1 MAAVFLGAS
10 PAHPL
15 IVYSAPA
22 GVRPAGPD
30 SLHPAQ
36 GILPNGRI
44 SAPAGT
50 TIPVGTDPA
59 MLALTPNGHFAIISN
74 NDDRVGG
81 APVQPAPLAAGA
93 SLAVVDAVGMR
104 LKSVFQDPGMSFS
117 GGVAALNDPAAP
129 GRTLVLASDAVHGV
143 VLVFD
148 LDSTGTLSAESQPI
162 SLAAQAFP
170 AGIAVTPD
178 GRTAYV
184 ADRRGNAVYAIDV
197 AQRRTTATLPAGYG
211 TEYVAAAHGRVV
223 ATSGSAGTFRT
234 VTPPASRPPFGAPP
248 FDASRSMVS
257 SVFVSGADGVLGT
270 DPYRVPMDQP
280 PDGTQVVGGDAP
292 GAVAISRDGSTAYV
306 ALSNVDRVAVLAL
319 DGQPRVVRGLD
330 LRLFPDAP
338 YGAQPSALALSRDG
352 KRLFVA
358 LAGLDSVAVLDA
370 RSPSRYRYGLVPTGW
385 FPTALAVS
393 PNGRYLYVVGAKGV
407 DGWGVLSRVDL
418 KHTSL
423 IRATMNTLRYARVA
437 AVAHFN
443 AVVPALR
450 SARRS
455 DVIQHVVYVG
465 VDPQTYDVAFGADA
479 TTGPNLHALATA
491 YASADNFYAADRD
504 RDVARAFSY
513 SGSATLATELSAP
526 IGLSRV
532 PPGAGPDDPDGYARF
547 GSLFDAAF
555 ARRVDVS
562 RLRRTLSANRIRCCR
577 LPSGRSGAAR
587 PGQQRRS
594 HLCDGD
600 GSAQTRR
607 RIRARHAALRRGRTD
622 AVVRLRAARRSAGF
636 FARGRR
642 SRARADRA
650 VFVDDASV
658 ELDGRLHRPRRRGRS
673 RPRQPVTQLLPGRFA
688 GGEACVRRTCQPFRG
703 QRSQNRRRAL
713 GNQPAGAQ
721 RLARDRY
728 VRLFR
733 GCARP
738 AAVHRDT
745 VEVEECQS
753 AGLRRTAAGKLRTYD
768 DCTGGAFRTAI
779 GRVAGRDDAGRV
791 AGRAGS
797 GNGAGQAD
805 PSRAGCVDIARDR
818 TA

>member
-1 MAAVFLGAS
+1 VAAVFLGAS
-10 PAHPL
+10 PAQPL

-50 TIPVGTDPA
+50 TIPVGSDPA

-197 AQRRTTATLPAGYG
+197 AQRRTTATLPTGYG

-257 SVFVSGADGVLGT
+257 SVFVSGADGILGT

-292 GAVAISRDGSTAYV
+292 GAVTISRDGSTAYV

-319 DGQPRVVRGLD
+319 NGQPRVVRGLD

-423 IRATMNTLRYARVA
+423 IRATMNTLRYTRVA
-437 AVAHFN
+437 SVAHFN

-465 VDPQTYDVAFGADA
+465 VDPQTYDGAFGADA
-479 TTGPNLHALATA
+479 TGGPNLHALATA

-547 GSLFDAAF
+547 GSLFDALSRAGLTYRDYGGLLAQTGFDAAGYHLDVPAPLGLANSADPTYATETDPLKRADEF
-555 ARRVDVS
+555 ARDMQRYVE
-562 RLRRTLSANRIRCCR
+562 AGQM
-577 LPSGRSGAAR
+577 PSFAY
-587 PGQQRRS
+587 
-594 HLCDGD
+594 
-600 GSAQTRR
+600 
-607 RIRARHAALRRGRTD
+607 
-622 AVVRLRAARRSAGF
+622 VRLAG
-636 FARGRR
+636 
-642 SRARADRA
+642 
-650 VFVDDASV
+650 
-658 ELDGRLHRPRRRGRS
+658 
-673 RPRQPVTQLLPGRFA
+673 LPGSSLA
-688 GGEACVRRTCQPFRG
+688 ADD
-703 QRSQNRRRAL
+703 RAL
-713 GNQPAGAQ
+713 GRIVQYVSTTQAWSSTAVFIVPEGVDGA
-721 RLARDRY
+721 DRVNPLRSY
-728 VRLFR
+728 CLVVS
-733 GCARP
+733 P
-738 AAVHRDT
+738 AAKRAYVGHANLSVASVLKT
-745 VEVEECQS
+745 EEELLGINPL
-753 AGLRRTAAGKLRTYD
+753 GLNDLLATDMSDFFAVAPDPQPY
-768 DCTGGAFRTAI
+768 TAI
-779 GRVAGRDDAGRV
+779 
-791 AGRAGS
+791 
-797 GNGAGQAD
+797 
-805 PSRAGCVDIARDR
+805 P
-818 TA
+818 